1 MPAINDETETISPLS
16 SANSEILTCDQ
27 PNTSRTNASF
37 IMAAP
42 ITSRA
47 NLISKSTLT
56 TPKNQ
61 CTKTKK
67 RKNDKE
73 YEIEK
78 ALLESLKHEDDSV
91 LLGNVVAV
99 MHKRYK
105 TLGWHRQ
112 ALDFKRKIQMVLD
125 DAEELIIIE
134 EERLHKEYND
144 FEYFVH
150 E

>member
-1 MPAINDETETISPLS
+1 
-16 SANSEILTCDQ
+16 
-27 PNTSRTNASF
+27 
-37 IMAAP
+37 
-42 ITSRA
+42 
-47 NLISKSTLT
+47 
-56 TPKNQ
+56 
-61 CTKTKK
+61 
-67 RKNDKE
+67 
-73 YEIEK
+73 
-78 ALLESLKHEDDSV
+78 
-91 LLGNVVAV
+91 